1 MRKNL
6 QCTAQRI
13 QISNELQFNNLTEF
27 DLNNSY
33 SDLQDILI
41 VNVNTIE
48 PSFNLRVTLFKKVIF
63 AITFKL
69 KLSGKKILFG
79 WWGG

>member
-48 PSFNLRVTLFKKVIF
+48 PSFILRVTLFK
-63 AITFKL
+63 
-69 KLSGKKILFG
+69 
-79 WWGG
+79 

>member
-13 QISNELQFNNLTEF
+13 QISNELQINNLTEF

-33 SDLQDILI
+33 SDLTRYP
-41 VNVNTIE
+41 NCYC
-48 PSFNLRVTLFKKVIF
+48 
-63 AITFKL
+63 
-69 KLSGKKILFG
+69 
-79 WWGG
+79 

>member
-63 AITFKL
+63 AITCKL

>member
-13 QISNELQFNNLTEF
+13 RFQISNELQFNNLTEF

-48 PSFNLRVTLFKKVIF
+48 PSFNLRVTLFK
-63 AITFKL
+63 
-69 KLSGKKILFG
+69 
-79 WWGG
+79 

>member
-48 PSFNLRVTLFKKVIF
+48 PSFNLRVTLFK
-63 AITFKL
+63 
-69 KLSGKKILFG
+69 
-79 WWGG
+79 